1 MNKYK
6 MEETFNKRI
15 DRVEKIVKEADDSD
29 RVNINIYDLI
39 AYSLVSNQPENKVG
53 NDYYSIMSTILEIH
67 NENDQVSFHGDLFKA
82 IINYMETK
90 SLPIELNEML
100 TDIYLL
106 HNRKEELKNIISNN
120 QYDKKDKRIIFE
132 KYNYLDN
139 AIKDTI
145 DRINY
150 LDDETDYLESDFEPP
165 FVCCVISGGHTNLIY
180 VKNYDDFETL
190 LDFHLQ
196 IKSFDKLL

>member
-15 DRVEKIVKEADDSD
+15 DRVEKIAKKVNDSD
-29 RVNINIYDLI
+29 KVNINIYDLI
-39 AYSLVSNQPENKVG
+39 AYSLVSNQPDENKVG
-53 NDYYSIMSTILEIH
+53 NDYYGIMSTILELH
-67 NENDQVSFHGDLFKA
+67 GENEQVSFHGDLFKA

-120 QYDKKDKRIIFE
+120 QYDKKDTQMVYE

-150 LDDETDYLESDFEPP
+150 LDDEYDYLESDFVYN
-165 FVCCVISGGHTNLIY
+165 FG
-180 VKNYDDFETL
+180 K
-190 LDFHLQ
+190 
-196 IKSFDKLL
+196 

>member
-1 MNKYK
+1 MNKDK
-6 MEETFNKRI
+6 MKETFSKRL
-15 DRVEKIVKEADDSD
+15 DRIEKIIKEADDSD
-29 RVNINIYDLI
+29 RVYINIYDLI

-53 NDYYSIMSTILEIH
+53 NDYYSIMSTLLEIH
-67 NENDQVSFHGDLFKA
+67 DENDQVSFHGDLFKA

-120 QYDKKDKRIIFE
+120 QYDKKDTQIVYE

-150 LDDETDYLESDFEPP
+150 LDDEYDYLESDFVYN
-165 FVCCVISGGHTNLIY
+165 FG
-180 VKNYDDFETL
+180 K
-190 LDFHLQ
+190 
-196 IKSFDKLL
+196 

>member
-1 MNKYK
+1 MINC
-6 MEETFNKRI
+6 
-15 DRVEKIVKEADDSD
+15 IVSY
-29 RVNINIYDLI
+29 INIYDLI
-39 AYSLVSNQPENKVG
+39 AYSLVSNKPENKVG
-53 NDYYSIMSTILEIH
+53 NDYYSIMSTLLEIH
-67 NENDQVSFHGDLFKA
+67 DENDQVSFHGDLFKA
-82 IINYMETK
+82 IINYMDTK

-120 QYDKKDKRIIFE
+120 QYDKKDIQIVYE

-150 LDDETDYLESDFEPP
+150 LDDEYDYLESDF
-165 FVCCVISGGHTNLIY
+165 FYNFG
-180 VKNYDDFETL
+180 
-190 LDFHLQ
+190 
-196 IKSFDKLL
+196 

>member
-1 MNKYK
+1 MDEDNMK
-6 MEETFNKRI
+6 ETFSNRI
-15 DRVEKIVKEADDSD
+15 DRIEKIVKEADDSD

-120 QYDKKDKRIIFE
+120 QYDKKDTQIVYE

-150 LDDETDYLESDFEPP
+150 LDDEYDYLESDFVYN
-165 FVCCVISGGHTNLIY
+165 FG
-180 VKNYDDFETL
+180 K
-190 LDFHLQ
+190 
-196 IKSFDKLL
+196 

>member
-1 MNKYK
+1 MDEDNMK
-6 MEETFNKRI
+6 ETFSNRI
-15 DRVEKIVKEADDSD
+15 DRIEKIVKEADDSD

-53 NDYYSIMSTILEIH
+53 NDYYSIMSTLLEIH
-67 NENDQVSFHGDLFKA
+67 DENDQVSFHGDLFKA

-120 QYDKKDKRIIFE
+120 QYDKKDTQIVYE

-150 LDDETDYLESDFEPP
+150 LDDEYDYLESDFVYN
-165 FVCCVISGGHTNLIY
+165 FG
-180 VKNYDDFETL
+180 K
-190 LDFHLQ
+190 
-196 IKSFDKLL
+196 

>member
-6 MEETFNKRI
+6 MEETFSNRI
-15 DRVEKIVKEADDSD
+15 DRIEKIVKEADDSD

-53 NDYYSIMSTILEIH
+53 NDYYSIMSTLLEIH
-67 NENDQVSFHGDLFKA
+67 DENDQVSFHGDLFKA

-120 QYDKKDKRIIFE
+120 QYDKKDTQIVYE

-150 LDDETDYLESDFEPP
+150 LDDEYDYLESDFVYN
-165 FVCCVISGGHTNLIY
+165 FG
-180 VKNYDDFETL
+180 K
-190 LDFHLQ
+190 
-196 IKSFDKLL
+196 

>member
-15 DRVEKIVKEADDSD
+15 DRVEKIAKKVNDSD

-39 AYSLVSNQPENKVG
+39 AYSLVSNQPDENKVG
-53 NDYYSIMSTILEIH
+53 NDYYGIMSTILELH
-67 NENDQVSFHGDLFKA
+67 GENEQVSFHGDLFKA

-120 QYDKKDKRIIFE
+120 QYDKKDTQMVYE

-150 LDDETDYLESDFEPP
+150 LDDEYDYLESDFVYN
-165 FVCCVISGGHTNLIY
+165 FG
-180 VKNYDDFETL
+180 K
-190 LDFHLQ
+190 
-196 IKSFDKLL
+196 

>member
-6 MEETFNKRI
+6 MEETFSNRI
-15 DRVEKIVKEADDSD
+15 DRIEKIVKEADDSD

-120 QYDKKDKRIIFE
+120 QYDKKDTQIVYE

-150 LDDETDYLESDFEPP
+150 LDDEYDYLESDFVYN
-165 FVCCVISGGHTNLIY
+165 FG
-180 VKNYDDFETL
+180 K
-190 LDFHLQ
+190 
-196 IKSFDKLL
+196 

>member
-1 MNKYK
+1 
-6 MEETFNKRI
+6 
-15 DRVEKIVKEADDSD
+15 
-29 RVNINIYDLI
+29 
-39 AYSLVSNQPENKVG
+39 
-53 NDYYSIMSTILEIH
+53 MSTLLEIH
-67 NENDQVSFHGDLFKA
+67 DENDQVSFHGDLFKA

-120 QYDKKDKRIIFE
+120 QYDKKDTQIVYE

-150 LDDETDYLESDFEPP
+150 LDDEYDYLESDFVYN
-165 FVCCVISGGHTNLIY
+165 FG
-180 VKNYDDFETL
+180 K
-190 LDFHLQ
+190 
-196 IKSFDKLL
+196 

>member
-6 MEETFNKRI
+6 MEETFSNRI
-15 DRVEKIVKEADDSD
+15 DRIEKIVKEADDSD

-53 NDYYSIMSTILEIH
+53 NDYYSIMSTLLEIH
-67 NENDQVSFHGDLFKA
+67 DENDQVSFHGDLFKA
-82 IINYMETK
+82 IINYMDTK

-120 QYDKKDKRIIFE
+120 QYDKKDIQILYE

-150 LDDETDYLESDFEPP
+150 LDDEYDYLESDFVYN
-165 FVCCVISGGHTNLIY
+165 FG
-180 VKNYDDFETL
+180 K
-190 LDFHLQ
+190 
-196 IKSFDKLL
+196 

>member
-1 MNKYK
+1 MNKDK
-6 MEETFNKRI
+6 MKETFSKRL
-15 DRVEKIVKEADDSD
+15 DRIEKIIKEADDSD
-29 RVNINIYDLI
+29 RVYINIYDLI

-53 NDYYSIMSTILEIH
+53 NDYYSIMSTLLEIH
-67 NENDQVSFHGDLFKA
+67 DENDQVSFHGDLFKA
-82 IINYMETK
+82 IINYMDTK

-120 QYDKKDKRIIFE
+120 QYDKKDTQIVYE

-150 LDDETDYLESDFEPP
+150 LDDEYDYLESDFVYN
-165 FVCCVISGGHTNLIY
+165 FG
-180 VKNYDDFETL
+180 K
-190 LDFHLQ
+190 
-196 IKSFDKLL
+196 

>member
-1 MNKYK
+1 MDEDNMK
-6 MEETFNKRI
+6 ETFSNRI
-15 DRVEKIVKEADDSD
+15 DRIEKIAREADDSD
-29 RVNINIYDLI
+29 RVDVNVFDMI
-39 AYSLVSNQPENKVG
+39 AYALISNQPENKVG
-53 NDYYSIMSTILEIH
+53 NDYYSIMSTLLEIH
-67 NENDQVSFHGDLFKA
+67 DENDQVSFHGDLFKA
-82 IINYMETK
+82 IINYMDTK

-120 QYDKKDKRIIFE
+120 QYDKKDIQIVYE

-150 LDDETDYLESDFEPP
+150 LDDEYDYLESDFVYN
-165 FVCCVISGGHTNLIY
+165 FG
-180 VKNYDDFETL
+180 K
-190 LDFHLQ
+190 
-196 IKSFDKLL
+196 

>member
-6 MEETFNKRI
+6 MEETFSNRI
-15 DRVEKIVKEADDSD
+15 DRIEKIVKEADDSD

-120 QYDKKDKRIIFE
+120 QYDKKDIQIVYE

-150 LDDETDYLESDFEPP
+150 LDDEYDYLESDFVYN
-165 FVCCVISGGHTNLIY
+165 FG
-180 VKNYDDFETL
+180 K
-190 LDFHLQ
+190 
-196 IKSFDKLL
+196 

>member
-1 MNKYK
+1 MNKDK
-6 MEETFNKRI
+6 MKETFSKRL
-15 DRVEKIVKEADDSD
+15 DRIEKIIKEADDSD
-29 RVNINIYDLI
+29 RVYINIYDLI

-53 NDYYSIMSTILEIH
+53 NDYYSIMSTLLEIH
-67 NENDQVSFHGDLFKA
+67 DENDQVSFHGDLFKA

-150 LDDETDYLESDFEPP
+150 LDDETDYLESDFAY
-165 FVCCVISGGHTNLIY
+165 NLG
-180 VKNYDDFETL
+180 K
-190 LDFHLQ
+190 
-196 IKSFDKLL
+196 

>member
-15 DRVEKIVKEADDSD
+15 DRVEKIAKEADDSD
-29 RVNINIYDLI
+29 RVNINIYDLV
-39 AYSLVSNQPENKVG
+39 AYSLVSNQPDENKVG
-53 NDYYSIMSTILEIH
+53 NDYYGIMSTILELH
-67 NENDQVSFHGDLFKA
+67 GENEQVSFHGDLFKA

-120 QYDKKDKRIIFE
+120 QYDKKDTQIVYE

-150 LDDETDYLESDFEPP
+150 LDDEYDYLESDFVYN
-165 FVCCVISGGHTNLIY
+165 FG
-180 VKNYDDFETL
+180 K
-190 LDFHLQ
+190 
-196 IKSFDKLL
+196 

>member
-6 MEETFNKRI
+6 MEETFSNRI
-15 DRVEKIVKEADDSD
+15 DRIEKIVKEADDSD

-53 NDYYSIMSTILEIH
+53 NDYYSIMSTLLEIH
-67 NENDQVSFHGDLFKA
+67 DENDQVSFHGDLFKA
-82 IINYMETK
+82 IINYMDTK

-120 QYDKKDKRIIFE
+120 QYDKKDTQIVYE

-150 LDDETDYLESDFEPP
+150 LDDEYDYLESDFVYN
-165 FVCCVISGGHTNLIY
+165 FG
-180 VKNYDDFETL
+180 K
-190 LDFHLQ
+190 
-196 IKSFDKLL
+196 

>member
-1 MNKYK
+1 M
-6 MEETFNKRI
+6 
-15 DRVEKIVKEADDSD
+15 EKIIKEADDSD
-29 RVNINIYDLI
+29 RVYINIYDLI

-53 NDYYSIMSTILEIH
+53 NDYYSIMSTLLEIH
-67 NENDQVSFHGDLFKA
+67 DENDQVSFHGDLFKA

-120 QYDKKDKRIIFE
+120 QYDKKDTQIVYE

-150 LDDETDYLESDFEPP
+150 LDDEYDYLESDFVYN
-165 FVCCVISGGHTNLIY
+165 FG
-180 VKNYDDFETL
+180 K
-190 LDFHLQ
+190 
-196 IKSFDKLL
+196 